1 MHTDVWAMIRTGNT
15 TAHTRCTTLVGVK
28 SDTLNLGT
36 RAETD
41 DGMAKLVEAD
51 SKQLER
57 VDDVL

>member
-1 MHTDVWAMIRTGNT
+1 MIRTGNT